1 MAQLLWTAKTEK
13 TVPTSQR
20 QRVCVFGL
28 PFRSR
33 VVGRLSENST
43 FPGFDS
49 LRDGAN
55 IEIPSIDRL
64 TASVDA
70 GSAPLQLRRHER
82 QLGKKGSLIVNVGQS
97 VRHRNVLRSNRT
109 SGTAFQRK
117 PAQFH
122 FSTCQRTRWRL
133 LNTAALPRTFPADER

>member
-55 IEIPSIDRL
+55 IEIPSRDRL
-64 TASVDA
+64 TASVAA

-82 QLGKKGSLIVNVGQS
+82 QLGNKGSLIVNVG
-97 VRHRNVLRSNRT
+97 LRSAIATPLVNA
-109 SGTAFQRK
+109 SFVVGHLSLVV
-117 PAQFH
+117 P
-122 FSTCQRTRWRL
+122 TR
-133 LNTAALPRTFPADER
+133 AG